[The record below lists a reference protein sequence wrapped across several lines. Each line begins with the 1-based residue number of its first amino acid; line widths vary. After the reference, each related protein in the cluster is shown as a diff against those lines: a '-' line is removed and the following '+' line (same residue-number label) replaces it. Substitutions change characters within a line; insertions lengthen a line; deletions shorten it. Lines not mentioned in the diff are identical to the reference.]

1 MIIGVPKEVKNHEYR
16 VGLRPDQVKELV
28 NLGHQIYVEKS
39 AGQGAGFTDHEY
51 FLAGAYLTDTPH
63 EVWGEADLIVK
74 VKEPQAKER
83 KLLRPGQILFTYL
96 HLAPD
101 LAQTDDLLASD
112 AIAIAYE
119 TITDAQGRLPLLAPM
134 SEVAGR
140 MSIQAAAHHLEKR
153 QLGRGV
159 LMGGIPGVAP
169 AKVLILGAGIV
180 GSQALQ
186 MAVGLGADVTII
198 DQYLPRLRELDALY
212 GNRIKTMMSSEAF
225 MDDAINDVDV
235 IIGGILVPGASAPKL
250 IRTEHLAAM
259 KPGTVLVDVAIDQG
273 GCFETSKPTTHD
285 EPTYLVNQV
294 VHYAVANMP
303 GAVPRTS
310 TYGLT
315 NATFPFV
322 KSIANSGLKEALNR
336 NHHLRQGVSVY
347 RQELTCSAVASS
359 QSRAFKC
366 LNELVAC
373 SKT

>member
-28 NLGHQIYVEKS
+28 NLGHQIFVEKA

-186 MAVGLGADVTII
+186 MAVGSGAEVTII

-225 MDDAINDVDV
+225 IDDAIRDIDV

-250 IRTEHLAAM
+250 IRTEHLSAM

-322 KSIANSGLKEALNR
+322 KSIASRGLKDALQQC
-336 NHHLRQGVSVY
+336 HHLRQGVSVY

-359 QSRAFKC
+359 QSRSFKS
-366 LNELVAC
+366 LNELVA
-373 SKT
+373 